1 MGRVMPLVVPPIELA
16 TIMYVGA
23 HTDIDLAYG
32 ALATYVAQHAL
43 AVEGPVREYYVVGP
57 HDTADET
64 AWPCRRHFRRLTLAQ
79 YHPTMGG
86 IYKNKS

>member
-43 AVEGPVREYYVVGP
+43 AVEGPGERVLCRRSARHRRRDSVALPAAFSPPHFSSVSP
-57 HDTADET
+57 HDG
-64 AWPCRRHFRRLTLAQ
+64 RHL
-79 YHPTMGG
+79 
-86 IYKNKS
+86 